1 MRLRFFF
8 CLLISLLA
16 VSALWAQPRGKVPP
30 QFLNPTPLDEAT
42 GKAKLQ
48 RLRDS
53 QPLGDTFLGFE
64 LAHYKKGKR
73 TATSIGYLW
82 TSWNDLGPVSRL
94 LVRLPEN
101 TGGEQQ
107 FILQNGPAPSLL
119 GLRAS
124 AFAPVAAE
132 RRDSPLMSGIAFTA
146 FDVQMPFI
154 YWPDTIYEGPLRL
167 RGRQAH
173 NFLLYPPSESAA
185 PQGIAAVRLT
195 LDATFNAPLRIQLLG
210 EDGAPVRTL
219 QILSFKKVG
228 EQWLVKTIDLLD
240 EKSREKTRFEVK
252 SAATG
257 IDLPTSVFSPESI
270 QPPFDAV
277 DASLLKSI

>member
-8 CLLISLLA
+8 CLLFSLLA
-16 VSALWAQPRGKVPP
+16 VSALFAQPRGKVPP

-48 RLRDS
+48 RLRDA
-53 QPLGDTFLGFE
+53 QPIGDTFLGFE
-64 LAHYKKGKR
+64 LAHFTKGKR

-82 TSWNDLGPVSRL
+82 TSWNDIGPISRL
-94 LVRLPEN
+94 LVRQPDN
-101 TGGEQQ
+101 SDNDRQ
-107 FILQNGPAPSLL
+107 FLLQSGANPKLL
-119 GLRAS
+119 GI
-124 AFAPVAAE
+124 
-132 RRDSPLMSGIAFTA
+132 RDKTFVPLPPEQRDTPLMPGVAFTA

-154 YWPDTIYEGPLRL
+154 YWPDTVYEGPLRL

-185 PQGIAAVRLT
+185 PKGTAAIRLT

-210 EDGAPVRTL
+210 EDGASFRTL

-228 EQWLVKTIDLLD
+228 EQWLVKTIDLID
-240 EKSREKTRFEVK
+240 ETSREKTRFEVQ

-257 IDLPTSVFSPESI
+257 IDLPYSVFSTETI
-270 QPPFDAV
+270 QPPFGAIDT
-277 DASLLKSI
+277 SLLKSL